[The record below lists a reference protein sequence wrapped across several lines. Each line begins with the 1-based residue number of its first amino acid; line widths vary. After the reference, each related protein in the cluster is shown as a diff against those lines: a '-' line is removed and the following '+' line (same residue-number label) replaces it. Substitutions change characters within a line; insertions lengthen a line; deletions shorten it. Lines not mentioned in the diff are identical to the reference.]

1 WLKPGVHINAVGSHR
16 PEAREMGSD
25 TVKAATVVVDSL
37 DAINTECGDI
47 LLALEEGAITP
58 DHIRGEIGEVL
69 SGAKPG
75 RTRGDEITM
84 YKSVGI
90 AAQDVAAAS
99 LVYRRALEQG
109 VGTEGEM

>member
-1 WLKPGVHINAVGSHR
+1 
-16 PEAREMGSD
+16 MGSD
-25 TVKAATVVVDSL
+25 TVKRSTVIVDSL

-47 LLALEEGAITP
+47 LLAVKEGAITP
-58 DHIRGEIGEVL
+58 DHVRGEIGEVL
-69 SGAKPG
+69 AGAKPG
-75 RTRGDEITM
+75 RTGDDEITM

-109 VGTEGEM
+109 AGTRVEM